1 MKLLRPFLA
10 GVSTRRRAVGFGSI
24 ILAALVG
31 ALGVRPALA
40 EFTSPS
46 PWQADLLGE
55 APAPSAVR
63 ALWLT
68 GAELDLAL
76 AQEDASE
83 LPDLGEG
90 NAAPRRWW
98 PMLASIALPGLGETL
113 TGHRRGWFMMAADV
127 GVWYGIADRQQEG
140 DDWEDRYEA
149 FALEHWSEDDWA
161 RALDEGRLTGLYPE
175 LGPGSTPSSVALYVS
190 RELDEREWFENLGKW
205 DVFAWGWRE
214 FHDDVWNGEN
224 HPDFLGAEVYNP
236 LPGDPST
243 WFFPSDRPTMTPLRQ
258 QYVDMRV
265 KSNDAFDT
273 RDDLFNVAVLLRVFS
288 ALQVAYLEGFIGNR
302 FDATHARSTPPPAGI
317 RADWVIAPLGSEGAL
332 VGWKV
337 VY

>member
-1 MKLLRPFLA
+1 MKLLRSFLA
-10 GVSTRRRAVGFGSI
+10 RISTRRCALGLGVLTLGVVGVQTALAGSI
-24 ILAALVG
+24 SSPRWQTDL
-31 ALGVRPALA
+31 
-40 EFTSPS
+40 FT
-46 PWQADLLGE
+46 D
-55 APAPSAVR
+55 APTSTGAPS
-63 ALWLT
+63 LWLT
-68 GAELDLAL
+68 SAELDLSL
-76 AQEDASE
+76 AQDDAAP
-83 LPDLGEG
+83 LPDLGEVD
-90 NAAPRRWW
+90 AAPRRWW
-98 PMLASIALPGLGETL
+98 PMLASIELPGLGETL

-127 GVWYGIADRQQEG
+127 GIWYGIADRQQEG

-149 FALEHWSEDDWA
+149 FALEHWSEDEWA
-161 RALDEGRLTGLYPE
+161 RALNDGRLTALYPE
-175 LGPGSTPSSVALYVS
+175 LGAGSSPSSVALYVS

-224 HPDFLGAEVYNP
+224 HPVFLGAEPYNP
-236 LPGDPST
+236 VPDDPST

-265 KSNDAFDT
+265 KSNDALDT

-288 ALQVAYLEGFIGNR
+288 ALQMAYLEGFIGNR
-302 FDATHARSTPPPAGI
+302 YDSTQARSTPQPAGI
-317 RADWVIAPLGSEGAL
+317 RADWVLAPLGSDGAV